1 MLKLQVQ
8 QFSSQLLEFSRHFS
22 KNVLKHLKKNPH
34 AAQMDD
40 DLLSGKKE
48 MKLFVSDITEY
59 WTKFRRQEEN
69 QFERGAPIFTQLFI
83 YASVEQRRM
92 QMRGGGWVD
101 FVFRCVGR
109 EANVW
114 IESLLSP
121 ARHRWKGENGTRW
134 RWCDAIVNRI
144 GRATYWIIQME
155 TSDRRFS
162 NVKSTNLDLK
172 DRSQT
177 RPKSRTFSFSHFPF
191 SSRRFVWK
199 KRISKWP
206 TRQLIGGSEEVKI
219 MDLIG
224 WSMST
229 CWISFFKYW
238 PAKLCDIPKSKPLWT
253 YLKNFVNKNKIII
266 VWTWMCSSNFSYN
279 SNCSSLRSSN
289 YQFK

>member
-177 RPKSRTFSFSHFPF
+177 RLKSRTFSFSHFPF

-199 KRISKWP
+199 IEFQNDPQGNWLVAVKKWK
-206 TRQLIGGSEEVKI
+206 L
-219 MDLIG
+219 
-224 WSMST
+224 
-229 CWISFFKYW
+229 WISLGG
-238 PAKLCDIPKSKPLWT
+238 LCQRAGFP
-253 YLKNFVNKNKIII
+253 
-266 VWTWMCSSNFSYN
+266 SSNIGPQN
-279 SNCSSLRSSN
+279 SVISPNQSL
-289 YQFK
+289 YGTT